1 MHPAGHAA
9 TRLSE
14 QHIKRKWRPVIEW
27 AGSLSIVFG
36 AGEEVIGSCRSL
48 NPQALEENRGTT
60 FFGADANCGEASFTR
75 NVMKPFYQP

>member
-48 NPQALEENRGTT
+48 NPQALEETEARLFLGRTRTVGKLLSRGT
-60 FFGADANCGEASFTR
+60 S
-75 NVMKPFYQP
+75 